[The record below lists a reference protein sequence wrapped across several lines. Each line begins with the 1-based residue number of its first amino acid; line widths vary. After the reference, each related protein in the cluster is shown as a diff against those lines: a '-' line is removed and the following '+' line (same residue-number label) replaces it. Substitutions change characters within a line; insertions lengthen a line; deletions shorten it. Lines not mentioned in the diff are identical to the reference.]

1 MAKKSFV
8 GGGFWGML
16 IAHAGIAFFVVGV
29 TCVGVYEKEKDVRL
43 VIGEGRDFGG
53 YVWTLE
59 EIRDEKGQNY
69 NAVAGILL
77 VEKDGNIITPPKTG
91 KARLFCPSGK
101 RHERGRYSSRLARRF
116 ICFPR

>member
-1 MAKKSFV
+1 
-8 GGGFWGML
+8 ML

-59 EIRDEKGQNY
+59 EIRDEKGQK
-69 NAVAGILL
+69 L
-77 VEKDGNIITPPKTG
+77 
-91 KARLFCPSGK
+91 
-101 RHERGRYSSRLARRF
+101 
-116 ICFPR
+116 